1 MIKPEKWTEEQKEMV
16 DLLLYRLVKMGSDK
30 WTNDETMKTYYFY
43 PDLCTS
49 EEEMKMLEEI
59 MK

>member
-1 MIKPEKWTEEQKEMV
+1 MINPKEWTKEQTEIV
-16 DLLLYRLVKMGSDK
+16 DLLLYRLIKMASEK
-30 WTNDETMKTYYFY
+30 WTNDDTMKTYYFY

-59 MK
+59 VK